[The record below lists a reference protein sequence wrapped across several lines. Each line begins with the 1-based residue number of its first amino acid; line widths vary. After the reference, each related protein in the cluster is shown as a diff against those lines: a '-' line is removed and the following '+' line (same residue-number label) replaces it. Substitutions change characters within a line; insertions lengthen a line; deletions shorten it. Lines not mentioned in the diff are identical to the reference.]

1 MKNSVLKLGL
11 ICLLGLSTTS
21 LQATKMSG
29 PIISHGTPWIE
40 TRLSYSMT
48 LEELA
53 EMYYGNSAEVDV
65 IVEKNSDIDKSTLIL
80 EKDRI
85 VLIPVTESFTEQAEL
100 LGWVE
105 HEVLEK

>member
-1 MKNSVLKLGL
+1 MKNRFLKLGL
-11 ICLLGLSTTS
+11 TCLLGLSTTS

-53 EMYYGNSAEVDV
+53 EKYYGNSAEVEV
-65 IVEKNSDIDKSTLIL
+65 IINKNSDIDNNTLIL

-85 VLIPVTESFTEQAEL
+85 VLVPVTSSFTDQPEF
-100 LGWVE
+100 LGWIE
-105 HEVLEK
+105 

>member
-11 ICLLGLSTTS
+11 TCLLGLTSTS

-40 TRLSYSMT
+40 TRLSYAMT
-48 LEELA
+48 LSELA
-53 EMYYGNSAEVDV
+53 EMYYGNSAEAEV
-65 IVEKNSDIDKSTLIL
+65 IVEKNIDIDKSTLIL

-105 HEVLEK
+105 HEELEK

>member
-1 MKNSVLKLGL
+1 MKKSILKLGL

-40 TRLSYSMT
+40 TRLSYPMT
-48 LEELA
+48 VDELA
-53 EMYYGNSAEVDV
+53 KMYYGNSAETEV
-65 IVEKNSDIDKSTLIL
+65 IVQKNMDIDNYTLTL
-80 EKDRI
+80 PKDMI
-85 VLIPVTESFTEQAEL
+85 VLIPVTNSFTDQPEL

-105 HEVLEK
+105 